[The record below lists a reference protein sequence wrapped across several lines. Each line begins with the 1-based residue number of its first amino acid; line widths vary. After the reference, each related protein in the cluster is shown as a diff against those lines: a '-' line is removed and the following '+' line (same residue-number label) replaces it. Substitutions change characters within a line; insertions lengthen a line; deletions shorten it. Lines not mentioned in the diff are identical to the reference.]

1 MKTKLCEG
9 GTAMSEGGAARGL
22 FVGLATIDLVYDVEE
37 FPAANTKIEAK
48 SQQVYV
54 GGPATNAAIVFTHLG
69 GEAALAAA
77 VGRHAL
83 AGVVRA
89 ELDRYGVRLV
99 DLHPEFEGV
108 PAISAVAVD
117 SKGRRMVVSANA
129 ARIGASVAEPN
140 AELCAWARVVEVDG
154 HQMQACQRWA
164 SAARANGA
172 HVVMDGGSWKR
183 GTDELLRHVDTAICS
198 ADFRPPECA
207 SDAET
212 IAYLAAR
219 GVRQIAITHGDGP
232 VRWARG
238 AESGEVETPRVE
250 AVDTMGAGDIFHG
263 VFCAALA
270 RSGAF
275 VESLEE
281 AARVASYSCRF
292 HGTREWMGVGSREQG
307 TGTRD

>member
-1 MKTKLCEG
+1 VRSAAAKAKLCEG
-9 GTAMSEGGAARGL
+9 GTAMSDTVRGL
-22 FVGLATIDLVYDVEE
+22 FVGLATIDLVYGVDE
-37 FPAANTKIEAK
+37 FPAANTKVEAK

-54 GGPATNAAIVFTHLG
+54 GGPATNAAIAFAHLG

-89 ELDRYGVRLV
+89 ELEQYNVRLV
-99 DLHPEFEGV
+99 DLHAEFEGV

-117 SKGRRMVVSANA
+117 SKGRRTVVSANA
-129 ARIGASVAEPN
+129 ARIGARAADPDM
-140 AELCAWARVVEVDG
+140 ELCAWARVVEVDG

-164 SAARANGA
+164 AAARAQGA
-172 HVVMDGGSWKR
+172 HVAMDGGSWKR
-183 GTDELLRHVDTAICS
+183 GTGELLRHVDTAICS

-207 SDAET
+207 SEDET

-219 GVRQIAITHGDGP
+219 GVGQIAITNGDGP
-232 VRWARG
+232 VRWAMG
-238 AESGEVETPRVE
+238 AEAGSIETPRVE

-263 VFCAALA
+263 AFCAAWA

-275 VESLEE
+275 VESLAE
-281 AARVASYSCRF
+281 AARVASQSCRF
-292 HGTREWMGVGSREQG
+292 HGTREWMVAGNRFMSA
-307 TGTRD
+307 